1 MQLEIIEPDAV
12 STSDDR
18 QPYHRVDGK
27 LVDQKEWRTKL
38 RDATDLF
45 DAFKRQAYKDK
56 EI

>member
-1 MQLEIIEPDAV
+1 MQDDAV

-27 LVDQKEWRTKL
+27 TLDQREWHERL

>member
-1 MQLEIIEPDAV
+1 MEHDPV

-27 LVDQKEWRTKL
+27 LVDQREWRERL
-38 RDATDLF
+38 RMAHEVF
-45 DAFKRQAYKDK
+45 DNFKRQAYKDK